1 MCEWAEV
8 TASGSHRGRGEIACQ
23 RCGGLEVRWFAVRR
37 AFFPAPASV
46 FGTEVSDKRP
56 PRNITCWGAAG
67 CQSDGHQPPPDH
79 LPLTNEH
86 PAMPM
91 GGAGL
96 IPAAAGR
103 GIRRFFRKLAT
114 GNSRNCTA
122 AQQFVLG
129 GHLWCTGRY
138 RRGAAPSLPL
148 SPTCYPWRISGW
160 VLGGRD
166 GQGGAGLSVG
176 HGGPVGPRGGDFL
189 VFSTTRIFLQH
200 HVMC

>member
-1 MCEWAEV
+1 M
-8 TASGSHRGRGEIACQ
+8 
-23 RCGGLEVRWFAVRR
+23 RWFAVRR

-79 LPLTNEH
+79 LHLTNEH
-86 PAMPM
+86 PAIPI

-114 GNSRNCTA
+114 GNSRNCTQRTTICA
-122 AQQFVLG
+122 RGSFMVYRPVPPRRRPSRPLSSTYYPWGMLG
-129 GHLWCTGRY
+129 WAPVFRLVMGSD
-138 RRGAAPSLPL
+138 GAAGRKVFRSDTYFSSTSCHVLKIFLEICMFANPSLSNSTLADTFPD
-148 SPTCYPWRISGW
+148 
-160 VLGGRD
+160 V
-166 GQGGAGLSVG
+166 
-176 HGGPVGPRGGDFL
+176 FL
-189 VFSTTRIFLQH
+189 
-200 HVMC
+200 